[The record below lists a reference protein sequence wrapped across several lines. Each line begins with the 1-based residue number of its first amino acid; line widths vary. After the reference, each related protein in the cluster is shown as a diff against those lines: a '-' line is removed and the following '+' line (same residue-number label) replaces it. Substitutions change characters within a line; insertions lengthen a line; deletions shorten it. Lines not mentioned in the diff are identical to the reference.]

1 MAELRLTTLMVT
13 HSMHQALSHGDRL
26 LMLHEGRICLDV
38 AGEAKARLGV
48 EDLLAE
54 FRRRGGAELDDD
66 ALLLGRANAVSEECE
81 GEMASALVARRNV
94 SVAGIDRTPLLQV
107 SGQDG

>member
-13 HSMHQALSHGDRL
+13 HSMQQALSHGDRL

-38 AGEAKARLGV
+38 RARPRRGSTV

-54 FRRRGGAELDDD
+54 FARRRGGELDDD
-66 ALLLGRANAVSEECE
+66 ALLLG
-81 GEMASALVARRNV
+81 
-94 SVAGIDRTPLLQV
+94 
-107 SGQDG
+107 